1 MKKPIHNEDG
11 TLTDY
16 GKSIGALPIQQVE
29 IPALDIL
36 VDINDN
42 LKKLVELESKDD
54 EPIEL
59 SVTLEII

>member
-36 VDINDN
+36 VEINDN
-42 LKKLVELESKDD
+42 IKKIAEKEA